1 MRRPKKLC
9 RLPLIDMLGDFTRGR
24 YRALELIADHVRE
37 PSRELRLNA
46 IVCEV
51 SDEDLRWVTDKV
63 HYFLLR
69 LLEDAEYDPIE
80 DFEEIPI
87 GLTSD

>member
-1 MRRPKKLC
+1 
-9 RLPLIDMLGDFTRGR
+9 MLGEFTKGR
-24 YRALELIADHVRE
+24 YRALELIADYIRE

-51 SDEDLRWVTDKV
+51 SDEDLRWVTDNV

-69 LLEDAEYDPIE
+69 LLEDAEYDPAE
-80 DFEEIPI
+80 DFEEISI
-87 GLTSD
+87 GLTEV